1 MRGRINK
8 IPNFLDPRGV
18 CCSSAVVLDRWL
30 KSCTNLDQVK
40 TVEGFIQRHGKEFR
54 LCRWCEI
61 YIEALLLEY
70 MQKYNVDPEHI
81 KHLEEE
87 WKD

>member
-40 TVEGFIQRHGKEFR
+40 TVEGFIQRHGR
-54 LCRWCEI
+54 I
-61 YIEALLLEY
+61 TS
-70 MQKYNVDPEHI
+70 YNVCYT
-81 KHLEEE
+81 KLLRM
-87 WKD
+87 KKA